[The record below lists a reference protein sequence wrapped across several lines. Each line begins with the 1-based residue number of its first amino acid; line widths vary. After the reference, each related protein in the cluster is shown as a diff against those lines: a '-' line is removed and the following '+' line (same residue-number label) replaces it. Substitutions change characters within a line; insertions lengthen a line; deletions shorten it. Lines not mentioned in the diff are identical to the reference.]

1 MTKKKTYTAKPTAPF
16 PKNKA
21 QEVGEE
27 LNRIREE
34 YGKATPEVI
43 VEASRPKDSVFHSYF
58 DWNDAIAAEK
68 HRKQQARHISS
79 SITCEVI
86 VESGEKKTV
95 RAFIN
100 VKKAEEPE
108 YVPVEIVMKD
118 EDLRRQ
124 MLANALKELI
134 GIKQKYQTLKELSE
148 IWDAINYIQMKF
160 EFREKVIEREEM
172 TQPQIEAT
180 A

>member
-1 MTKKKTYTAKPTAPF
+1 MTKRKIYTAKSTAPF
-16 PKNKA
+16 PKDKA

-27 LNRIREE
+27 LERIREE

-43 VEASRPKDSVFHSYF
+43 VEASRPKDSIFHLYF

-68 HRKQQARHISS
+68 HRKQQARHISN

-86 VESGEKKTV
+86 VEGGEKKTV

-100 VKKAEEPE
+100 VRKAEEPE

-118 EDLRRQ
+118 KELRQQ

-160 EFREKVIEREEM
+160 EFEEKRVERKEAA
-172 TQPQIEAT
+172 QPQIEAT
-180 A
+180 V